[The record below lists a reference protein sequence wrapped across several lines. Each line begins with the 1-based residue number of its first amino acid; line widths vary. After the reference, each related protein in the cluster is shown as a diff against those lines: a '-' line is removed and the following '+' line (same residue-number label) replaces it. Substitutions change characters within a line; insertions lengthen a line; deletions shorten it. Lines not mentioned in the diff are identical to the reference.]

1 MPLMDGFE
9 FCEKVKNDIK
19 ISHIPLLMMTAK
31 GMQIDKIKGIDHGAD
46 AYLVKPFNM
55 EILKSHIKQL
65 ISSRQILFN
74 KYFNVLN
81 NDQLTNTTTLDK
93 QFITNILNYI
103 NENISNSNLGV
114 EHLAEELLLS
124 RSKLYRKIKA
134 LTGDTATEFIRK
146 VKLEKAK
153 NLIETTDLTVSEIC
167 YQVGF
172 SSPSYFTKCFKNH
185 FNILPKEMKSTIGE
199 N

>member
-1 MPLMDGFE
+1 MDGFE